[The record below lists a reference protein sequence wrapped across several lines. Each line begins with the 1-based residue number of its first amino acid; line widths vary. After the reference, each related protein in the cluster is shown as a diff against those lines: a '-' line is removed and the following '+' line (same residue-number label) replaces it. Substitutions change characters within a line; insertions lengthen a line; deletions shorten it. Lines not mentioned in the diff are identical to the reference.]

1 MHINRYACQSNVHV
15 KLSNS
20 KPKYVLSSNLSNVHP
35 IVSHNICK
43 NVSFSR
49 PDSYVQETEQLNKI
63 FLLLFLLLY
72 RYTYGQVLIEGNE
85 SNGHYF

>member
-15 KLSNS
+15 KSSNP
-20 KPKYVLSSNLSNVHP
+20 KPKYVFSNNLSNVHP
-35 IVSHNICK
+35 IVPHNISK
-43 NVSFSR
+43 NVSFSQ
-49 PDSYVQETEQLNKI
+49 PDSYVQKTEQLKKI

-72 RYTYGQVLIEGNE
+72 TYTYGQVLIEGNE